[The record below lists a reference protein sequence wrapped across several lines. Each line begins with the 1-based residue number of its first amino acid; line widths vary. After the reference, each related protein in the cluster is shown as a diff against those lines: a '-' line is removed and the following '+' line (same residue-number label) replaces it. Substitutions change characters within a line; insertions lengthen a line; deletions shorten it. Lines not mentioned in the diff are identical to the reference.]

1 MRFVTRVQTGF
12 KPGAQSKIIR
22 NARRQTLH
30 CICNF
35 LEAKNKKT
43 YFRESPKSK
52 SQTFMKFK
60 NHRFYDLFD
69 HYIKLK
75 VHFFLRLFWG
85 LGWGGGVM
93 LFVGLVTNMRCV
105 RRIYSKTSQF
115 QTFKVFCVV
124 WIFTPHSF
132 GFEHFKLDFR
142 ITWYMSKSLFNCHL
156 THWQVFKKSVLQILL
171 VWDQL
176 KSRDLTTVFTLFH
189 CIYSF
194 PHRLE
199 GCCGL
204 FLF

>member
-1 MRFVTRVQTGF
+1 MPRFLSFCIFVFLPFCPFVFLSFCLFAFLSFCILSFQSKFKPITDSGVEYAREMRFVTRVQTGF

-85 LGWGGGVM
+85 LG
-93 LFVGLVTNMRCV
+93 
-105 RRIYSKTSQF
+105 
-115 QTFKVFCVV
+115 
-124 WIFTPHSF
+124 
-132 GFEHFKLDFR
+132 
-142 ITWYMSKSLFNCHL
+142 
-156 THWQVFKKSVLQILL
+156 
-171 VWDQL
+171 
-176 KSRDLTTVFTLFH
+176 
-189 CIYSF
+189 
-194 PHRLE
+194 
-199 GCCGL
+199 
-204 FLF
+204 